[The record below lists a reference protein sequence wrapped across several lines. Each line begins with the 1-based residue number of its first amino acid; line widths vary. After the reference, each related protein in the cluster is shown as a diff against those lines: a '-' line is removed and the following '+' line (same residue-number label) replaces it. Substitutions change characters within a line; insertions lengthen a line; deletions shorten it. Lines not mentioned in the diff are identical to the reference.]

1 MQDLISRQDAID
13 VLAAMQGLCTS
24 KAALIQNSKIWQQI
38 KDLPSAQPEQ
48 RWIPVSERLPESG
61 HDVIFCDSNGIVCR
75 GIYSAITREWIG
87 SQWKTIRY
95 YRGVVAWMPLPEP
108 YKEEER

>member
-1 MQDLISRQDAID
+1 MDDLIYRQAAINALENTECELLPEEWDDLTDAI
-13 VLAAMQGLCTS
+13 
-24 KAALIQNSKIWQQI
+24 KN
-38 KDLPSAQPEQ
+38 LPSAQPEQ

-108 YKEEER
+108 YRNEA